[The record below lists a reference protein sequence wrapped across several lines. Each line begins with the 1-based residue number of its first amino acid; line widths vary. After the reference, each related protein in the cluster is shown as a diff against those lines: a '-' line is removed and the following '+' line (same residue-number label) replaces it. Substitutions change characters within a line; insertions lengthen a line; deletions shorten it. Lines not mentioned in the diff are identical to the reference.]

1 MTQEMIPRKTPR
13 LLWLATTL
21 VGLGVASSLFAD
33 TLDDIFAVNEEIN
46 GQARQSQAKVD
57 DLSEEARGLLSDYKV
72 VLKQIEGLRVYNQQ
86 LSRQIRGQ
94 NEQMTQIS
102 GSIDRVTATQRQITP
117 LMLRMIDGL
126 EQFVALDLPFL
137 PEERAERIERL
148 RDMMD
153 RAEVPVSEKL
163 SQVLQA
169 YQIENEYGRTMEAYS
184 GTVTLEGEERIA
196 DIFRFGRLVLAFQ
209 SPDGELTGMWNKVS
223 NQWEEVDDDYAT
235 PVRNGIRMARKQ
247 LSVDLLNLPLVV
259 DEKGASQ

>member
-1 MTQEMIPRKTPR
+1 MTQKIPPKTPIV
-13 LLWLATTL
+13 LWLATAL
-21 VGLGVASSLFAD
+21 VGLGVVSSPFAD
-33 TLDDIFAVNEEIN
+33 TLDDVFAVNQQIN
-46 GQARQSQAKVD
+46 EQARQSQAKVD
-57 DLSEEARGLLSDYKV
+57 ELSEDTRQLLSDYKV
-72 VLKQIEGLRVYNQQ
+72 ELKEIEGLQVYNRQ

-94 NEQMTQIS
+94 DEQMAQIND
-102 GSIDRVTATQRQITP
+102 SIDRVTATQRQITP

-137 PEERAERIERL
+137 PKERAGRIERL

-169 YQIENEYGRTMEAYS
+169 YQIENEYGRTLEAYS
-184 GTVTLEGEERIA
+184 GTVTLNGEERIA
-196 DIFRFGRLVLAFQ
+196 DIFRFGRIVLAFQ
-209 SPDGELTGMWNKVS
+209 SPDGELTGMWNKVTG
-223 NQWEEVDDDYAT
+223 QWEEVDDSYAT

-247 LSVDLLNLPLVV
+247 LSVELINLPLVI